1 MQKQHVRKVCIGLRA
16 SGRPDPQAMA
26 AIDPGPA
33 GALGAYL
40 SMSVSSTLS
49 FFLLAFQDVSKKR
62 EKANQH
68 NDSEREKGQVKGLAI
83 AKKSVE
89 GKMT

>member
-1 MQKQHVRKVCIGLRA
+1 
-16 SGRPDPQAMA
+16 
-26 AIDPGPA
+26 
-33 GALGAYL
+33 
-40 SMSVSSTLS
+40 MSVSSTLS
-49 FFLLAFQDVSKKR
+49 FFLLAFQDVSKKM